1 VNPFLEVFRALNAA
15 DVRYLVIGGVAA
27 ALHGVP
33 RMTGDIDL
41 ALSLDEPN
49 LTRAINAITNLGFT
63 PRAPVDAMDFI
74 DAAKREKWVRE
85 KSLVAFGLH
94 RTAPIPMELDLLA
107 ENQFNFD
114 EAYAARDTKQIAG
127 VAIDVLDKRRLIT
140 MKRATGRPIDVQ
152 DADALETIE

>member
-1 VNPFLEVFRALNAA
+1 MSPFLEVFRALNTAE
-15 DVRYLVIGGVAA
+15 VRYLVIGGVAA

-41 ALSLDEPN
+41 ALSMDEQN
-49 LTRAINAITNLGFT
+49 LTLAINAITGLGFV
-63 PRAPVDAMDFI
+63 PRAPVDAADFI

-94 RTAPIPMELDLLA
+94 RTVPIPLELDLLA

-114 EAYAARDTKQIAG
+114 EAYVERETKQIDG
-127 VAIDVLDKRRLIT
+127 VAIDVLDKQRLIT
-140 MKRATGRPIDVQ
+140 MKRATGRPIDLQ